1 MIALRSEME
10 IRSIREAC
18 RVAADVLDRV
28 CALVAPGVTTYDLD
42 QAAKRFISEHGA
54 ESACYNYKIGSRRFP
69 AFTCLSVNEEV
80 VHGIGSM
87 RRVLRPGDIISVDI
101 AVRYKGWIGDN
112 ARTVPLL
119 PVAPEV
125 QRLLDTTQEALRVGI
140 AEARPGRR
148 VGDIAHAIQSLVES
162 RGMNVVREFVG
173 HGVGRT
179 MHESP
184 QVPNF
189 GKANT
194 LEKLK
199 AGICIAI
206 EPMVNLGTA
215 DIEYAD
221 DHWTAITRDRKP
233 SAHFEH
239 TVHITNQGAEILTL
253 PPSRLAAATPPPST
267 QAAPMATGVMA

>member
-18 RVAADVLDRV
+18 QVAAEVLDRV
-28 CALVAPGVTTYDLD
+28 CALVAPGVNTYDLD
-42 QAAKRFISEHGA
+42 QAAKRFLAELGA

-101 AVRYKGWIGDN
+101 AVRYKGWIGDT
-112 ARTVPLL
+112 ARTVALG
-119 PVAPEV
+119 PVSPDV
-125 QRLLDTTQEALRVGI
+125 QRLLDTTQAALRAAI
-140 AEARPGRR
+140 AEARVGRR
-148 VGDIAHAIQSLVES
+148 VGDIAHAVQSLVEGQ
-162 RGMNVVREFVG
+162 GMNVVREFVG

-179 MHESP
+179 MHEAP

-189 GKANT
+189 GKPNT

-199 AGICIAI
+199 VGMCIAI

-221 DHWTAITRDRKP
+221 DHWTAITRDRRP

-239 TVHITNQGAEILTL
+239 TVYITSQGPEILTVR
-253 PPSRLAAATPPPST
+253 PARP
-267 QAAPMATGVMA
+267 AAPVSLSASAAVTA

>member
-18 RVAADVLDRV
+18 QVAAEVLDRV
-28 CALVAPGVTTYDLD
+28 CALVAPGVNTYDLD
-42 QAAKRFISEHGA
+42 QAAKRFISELGA

-87 RRVLRPGDIISVDI
+87 RRVLRPGDIISVDV
-101 AVRYKGWIGDN
+101 AVRYKGWIGDT
-112 ARTVPLL
+112 ARTVALG
-119 PVAPEV
+119 PVSADV
-125 QRLLDTTQEALRVGI
+125 QRLLDTTQEALRAGI
-140 AEARPGRR
+140 AEARLGRR
-148 VGDIAHAIQSLVES
+148 VGDIAHAVQTLVES

-179 MHESP
+179 MHEPP

-189 GKANT
+189 GKPNT

-199 AGICIAI
+199 VGMCIAI

-221 DHWTAITRDRKP
+221 DHWTAITRDRRP

-239 TVHITNQGAEILTL
+239 TVHITAQGPEILTV
-253 PPSRLAAATPPPST
+253 PPARQTAPAPLSSTAAAT
-267 QAAPMATGVMA
+267 A

>member
-10 IRSIREAC
+10 IRSIRDAC
-18 RVAADVLDRV
+18 RIAAQVLDKV
-28 CALVAPGVTTYDLD
+28 CAKVAPGVTTYDLD
-42 QAAKRFISEHGA
+42 QAAKHFMAELGA
-54 ESACYNYKIGSRRFP
+54 ESACFNYKVGSRRFP
-69 AFTCLSVNEEV
+69 AYTCLSVNEEV

-101 AVRYKGWIGDN
+101 AVRYKGWIGDT
-112 ARTVPLL
+112 ARTVALG

-125 QRLLDTTQEALRVGI
+125 QRLLDTTQEALKAGI
-140 AEARPGRR
+140 AQARLGHRI
-148 VGDIAHAIQSLVES
+148 GDIAHAIQSLVEG
-162 RGMNVVREFVG
+162 RGMSVVREFVG

-179 MHESP
+179 MHEPP

-189 GKANT
+189 GKPNT
-194 LEKLK
+194 LEKLRP
-199 AGICIAI
+199 GMCIAI
-206 EPMVNLGTA
+206 EPMVNLGRP

-239 TVHITNQGAEILTL
+239 TVHITAAGPEIMTL
-253 PPSRLAAATPPPST
+253 PPAPTAAAST
-267 QAAPMATGVMA
+267 LSSV

>member
-18 RVAADVLDRV
+18 RIAADVLDRV

-42 QAAKRFISEHGA
+42 QAAKRFMSELGA

-69 AFTCLSVNEEV
+69 AFACLSVNDEV
-80 VHGIGSM
+80 VHGIGTL

-101 AVRYKGWIGDN
+101 AVRYHGWIGDT
-112 ARTVPLL
+112 ARTVALP
-119 PVAPEV
+119 PVAPDV
-125 QRLLDTTQEALRVGI
+125 QRLLDTTQDALRAGI
-140 AEARPGRR
+140 AQARLGHR
-148 VGDIAHAIQSLVES
+148 VGDIAHAIQSLVEA

-179 MHESP
+179 MHEPP

-189 GKANT
+189 GKPNT

-199 AGICIAI
+199 PGICIAI

-215 DIEYAD
+215 DIKYAD
-221 DHWTAITRDRKP
+221 DHWTALTRDGRP

-239 TVHITNQGAEILTL
+239 TVHITSQGPEILTL
-253 PPSRLAAATPPPST
+253 PPVRAAAPPA
-267 QAAPMATGVMA
+267 AAPILASSTHSA

>member
-10 IRSIREAC
+10 IAAIREAC
-18 RVAADVLDRV
+18 RIAAVVLERV

-42 QAAKRFISEHGA
+42 QAAKKFMAENGA
-54 ESACYNYKIGSRRFP
+54 ESACYNYKVGSRRFP
-69 AFTCLSVNEEV
+69 AYTCLSVNEEV
-80 VHGIGSM
+80 VHGIGSL

-101 AVRYKGWIGDN
+101 AVRHQGWIGDN
-112 ARTVPLL
+112 ARTVAVP
-119 PVAPEV
+119 PVSPEV
-125 QRLLDTTQEALRVGI
+125 QRLLETTQEALRAGI
-140 AEARPGRR
+140 AQARSGGR

-162 RGMNVVREFVG
+162 RGMSVVREFVG

-179 MHESP
+179 MHEPP

-189 GKANT
+189 GKPRT

-199 AGICIAI
+199 PGMCIAI

-215 DIEYAD
+215 DVEYAPD
-221 DHWTAITRDRKP
+221 QWTAVTRDRRP

-239 TVHITNQGAEILTL
+239 TVLITAGAPEILTL
-253 PPSRLAAATPPPST
+253 VPTRAIPATPMTSPVT
-267 QAAPMATGVMA
+267 VAG

>member
-10 IRSIREAC
+10 IQAIRAAC
-18 RVAADVLDRV
+18 RVAAEVLDRV

-42 QAAKRFISEHGA
+42 QAAKKFMAEAGA
-54 ESACYNYKIGSRRFP
+54 ESACYNYKVGGRRFP

-101 AVRYKGWIGDN
+101 AVKYQGWIGDN
-112 ARTVPLL
+112 ARTVALQPL
-119 PVAPEV
+119 PAEV
-125 QRLLDTTQEALRVGI
+125 QRLLDTTQEALRAGI
-140 AEARPGRR
+140 AQARPGNR
-148 VGDIAHAIQSLVES
+148 VGDIAHAIQSLVEG
-162 RGMNVVREFVG
+162 RGMSVVREFVG

-179 MHESP
+179 MHEPP

-189 GKANT
+189 GFPRT

-199 AGICIAI
+199 PGMCIAI
-206 EPMVNLGTA
+206 EPMVNLGRPEI
-215 DIEYAD
+215 DYGD
-221 DHWTAITRDRKP
+221 DKWTAITRDRRP

-239 TVHITNQGAEILTL
+239 TVLITNTGNEILTL
-253 PPSRLAAATPPPST
+253 PSASKPST
-267 QAAPMATGVMA
+267 LVPSTPA

>member
-18 RVAADVLDRV
+18 HVAAEVLDRV
-28 CALVAPGVTTYDLD
+28 CALVAPGVNTYDLD
-42 QAAKRFISEHGA
+42 QAAKRFLTELGA

-101 AVRYKGWIGDN
+101 AVRYKGWIGDT
-112 ARTVPLL
+112 ARTVALG
-119 PVAPEV
+119 PVKPDV
-125 QRLLDTTQEALRVGI
+125 QRLLDTTQAALRADI
-140 AEARPGRR
+140 AEARVGRR
-148 VGDIAHAIQSLVES
+148 VGDIAHAVQSLVEGQ
-162 RGMNVVREFVG
+162 GMNVVREFVG

-179 MHESP
+179 MHEPP

-189 GKANT
+189 GKPNT

-199 AGICIAI
+199 AGMCIAI

-221 DHWTAITRDRKP
+221 DHWTAITRDRRP

-239 TVHITNQGAEILTL
+239 TVHITSQGPEILTM
-253 PPSRLAAATPPPST
+253 PPARHSAPATLSSTVAAT
-267 QAAPMATGVMA
+267 V